1 MTPWG
6 VAFFKNSSKSHL
18 ESSEIADRRL
28 HFFNTSWSSFQT
40 SPTLRCSGL
49 EDVPDC
55 LGQPTNDPSNHWEW
69 WHDQR
74 LQRVIGWLPNLV
86 PFFSAW
92 ENHGVLRY
100 QLKVEHQTLTSWW
113 FPMLSKVSFL
123 NGKTQGSEKRVSEA
137 LWKSRCLLT
146 FPPQK
151 KTMTPTINWHILGC
165 SYPLPLGQSFKG
177 NIRIPRDRISGA
189 QPGPWLIWVQSSAPS
204 FVQEFWL
211 RTLGDFCG
219 FPTKGRM
226 IFSLWNGCLK
236 TWWKCRVYVGDVGE
250 MMRCEMTWREDL
262 DVIWSEMLISCD
274 MIQVSGKV
282 SVRNSVSGKRQT
294 AVGNI

>member
-1 MTPWG
+1 MPRTVAKTHSHVSQSFVMFLTYFPVSQLHPSWMTTDATLSGNWYRRDLNCSCFSVLRSFGLYGSGQHQQDTSDVVIIIIIIIIIIIKNKPQPSIPTIHPKAPRKLGTVMTPWG
-6 VAFFKNSSKSHL
+6 AAFFKNSSKSHL

-146 FPPQK
+146 FPPK
-151 KTMTPTINWHILGC
+151 KKNDDSNHQLTYFGMFISPTV
-165 SYPLPLGQSFKG
+165 
-177 NIRIPRDRISGA
+177 
-189 QPGPWLIWVQSSAPS
+189 GPKL
-204 FVQEFWL
+204 
-211 RTLGDFCG
+211 
-219 FPTKGRM
+219 
-226 IFSLWNGCLK
+226 
-236 TWWKCRVYVGDVGE
+236 
-250 MMRCEMTWREDL
+250 
-262 DVIWSEMLISCD
+262 
-274 MIQVSGKV
+274 
-282 SVRNSVSGKRQT
+282 
-294 AVGNI
+294 